1 MIKQNEKIKKE
12 KEKINWKRNELREKE
27 KEWGRERERGRNIG
41 EKIIIK
47 WNNFMKMWYAFIK
60 WVF

>member
-47 WNNFMKMWYAFIK
+47 WNNFMKIW
-60 WVF
+60 